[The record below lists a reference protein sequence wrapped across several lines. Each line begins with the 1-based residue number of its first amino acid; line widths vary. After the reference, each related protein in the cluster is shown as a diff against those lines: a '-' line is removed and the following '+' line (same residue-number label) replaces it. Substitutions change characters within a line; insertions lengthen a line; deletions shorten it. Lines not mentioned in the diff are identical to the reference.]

1 MEAIM
6 KQVLLAL
13 SCTFLVSTAVYADNC
28 ESVKS
33 QIAEKIKANGVAQFS
48 LEAVEKGTVT
58 DKQVVGVC
66 GGGTKDIVYQR
77 GVASTTPSQTT
88 EQPAE
93 SAQETKNAPA
103 TTE

>member
-1 MEAIM
+1 M

-13 SCTFLVSTAVYADNC
+13 SCTFVVSTAVYADNC
-28 ESVKS
+28 EAVKA
-33 QIAEKIKANGVAQFS
+33 QIAEKIKANGVAEFS
-48 LEAVEKGTVT
+48 LEAIAKGTVT
-58 DKQVVGVC
+58 DKKVVGVC

-77 GVASTTPSQTT
+77 GVASASASQTT

-93 SAQETKNAPA
+93 PAPTTQETSTAPA